1 MKTIPLAQ
9 VIDEQI
15 GKKRTRERSLFD
27 AQVEIERLGYRIYEL
42 RKAKGLT
49 KKELAQLT
57 GVSKAQISKVEEDIS
72 NVKISM
78 VIKVLNA
85 LGAKLTW
92 EVEG

>member
-15 GKKRTRERSLFD
+15 GEKGTKERSLFD
-27 AQVEIERLGYRIYEL
+27 TQVETERLGHKIIEL

-49 KKELAQLT
+49 KKEVAILT
-57 GVSKAQISKVEEDIS
+57 GASKAQVTKIEGDIG
-72 NVKISM
+72 NVKIST

-85 LGAKLTW
+85 L
-92 EVEG
+92 EED